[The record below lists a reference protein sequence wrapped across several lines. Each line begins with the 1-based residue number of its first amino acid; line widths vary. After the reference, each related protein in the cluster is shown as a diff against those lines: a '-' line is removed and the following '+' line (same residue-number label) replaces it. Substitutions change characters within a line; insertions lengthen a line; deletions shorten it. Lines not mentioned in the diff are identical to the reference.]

1 MCCTYSQLA
10 IASYVLVINSEKM
23 KVCPDITELCKHDYS
38 YVYYVLLFLAQA
50 IATWSKSKENRT
62 VILCIAN
69 CLYIQRTYIYTVPLF
84 VPYTRKSFYFCC
96 LKVCKISQKSG
107 WMLTHTCTHT
117 ICTYIASFQSIK
129 CTIIVYTC
137 TVAILVMA
145 GTYIQFMHKSTKLI
159 IIKIN
164 GHVTL
169 YSPHCT
175 FHLLLL

>member
-1 MCCTYSQLA
+1 MPNITKSVSCSSSTYIVMWLVANYSGIIIINMCCTYSQLA

-69 CLYIQRTYIYTVPLF
+69 CLYVQCTYIYMYTVPLF

-117 ICTYIASFQSIK
+117 QYVHIQLAFSQSS
-129 CTIIVYTC
+129 V
-137 TVAILVMA
+137 
-145 GTYIQFMHKSTKLI
+145 Q
-159 IIKIN
+159 
-164 GHVTL
+164 
-169 YSPHCT
+169 
-175 FHLLLL
+175 